1 MLPLPSSTRH
11 HKPRY
16 APVGA
21 YSSGSSYAPLPL
33 TGGHLM
39 SILRARSRLTN
50 LAVGLLIFILGVSL
64 LGNIRGIVGEDPH
77 PHFRWHAA
85 WDELADADI
94 LDSGRPP
101 SVETTIKRDPR
112 MAEVD
117 HLVMVPGHAV
127 WLGQDG
133 SAANQDEEW
142 VLEAMQKGG
151 SVSTYIK
158 HIEQG
163 AKIAASDPKSLLVF
177 SG

>member
-1 MLPLPSSTRH
+1 MLPLPSATR

-21 YSSGSSYAPLPL
+21 YSYSTPLSGNIMGA
-33 TGGHLM
+33 
-39 SILRARSRLTN
+39 LRTRSRLTN
-50 LAVGLLIFILGVSL
+50 LAVALLLLVLSLSL
-64 LGNIRGIVGEDPH
+64 LGNLRSVLDGPSH

-85 WDELADADI
+85 WDELADAES
-94 LDSGRPP
+94 LESGRPP

-117 HLVMVPGHAV
+117 HLILVPGHAV
-127 WLGQDG
+127 WLGTDAG
-133 SAANQDEEW
+133 AAGEDEEW
-142 VLEAMQKGG
+142 VLEKMQRGG

-158 HIEQG
+158 HVER
-163 AKIAASDPKSLLVF
+163 AAEMAAGDPRSLLVF

>member
-1 MLPLPSSTRH
+1 MLPLPSSTR

-21 YSSGSSYAPLPL
+21 YSSSYAPLPL

-39 SILRARSRLTN
+39 GILRTRSRLTN
-50 LAVGLLIFILGVSL
+50 LAVGLLIFVLGVSL
-64 LGNIRGIVGEDPH
+64 VANIRGFIGHESH

-101 SVETTIKRDPR
+101 SVETTIKRDAR
-112 MAEVD
+112 MGDVD
-117 HLVMVPGHAV
+117 HLILVPGHAV
-127 WLGQDG
+127 WLGSDAT
-133 SAANQDEEW
+133 AAAEDDEW
-142 VLEAMQKGG
+142 VLEGMQ
-151 SVSTYIK
+151 SVKTYIK
-158 HIEQG
+158 HIDQAAEL
-163 AKIAASDPKSLLVF
+163 AASDPRSLLVF